1 MTRVR
6 AAVFD
11 AYGTLLDVHAAVAR
25 HAPRLGE
32 QAGPVSA
39 LWRAKQLEWSWILS
53 ATGAYEPFWSLTGR
67 ALDHALAL
75 HGLADAA
82 LRADLLEAYRELGA
96 YPDAAPALA
105 ALRGQGIATAIL
117 SNGSPEMLEAA
128 VLAGGLAPLLDA
140 VLSVH
145 PLRCFK
151 PDARVYALA
160 TARFGC
166 GPGEIAFISSNAWDA
181 YGAMRFGFQVFWV
194 KRSAGPVEYGLDQA
208 ATIIP
213 DLAVLKLA
221 PA

>member
-1 MTRVR
+1 MPRVR

-25 HAPRLGE
+25 HAARLGDK
-32 QAGPVSA
+32 AAPVSA
-39 LWRAKQLEWSWILS
+39 LWRAKQIEWSWILS
-53 ATGAYEPFWSLTGR
+53 ATGAYEPFWMLTGK
-67 ALDHALAL
+67 ALDHALAV

-105 ALRGQGIATAIL
+105 ALRAQGLGTAIL
-117 SNGSPEMLEAA
+117 SNGSPEMLDAA
-128 VLAGGLAPLLDA
+128 VAAGGLGPLLDA

-160 TARFGC
+160 TAQFDC
-166 GPGEIAFISSNAWDA
+166 QPHEVAFVSSNAWDA
-181 YGAMRFGFQVFWV
+181 YGAMRHGFRVFWV
-194 KRSAGPVEYGLDQA
+194 NRAANPVEYWLDET

-213 DLAVLKLA
+213 GLAALPALLA
-221 PA
+221 